1 MYENVIKHYP
11 DFPIP
16 GIDFIDIMPFL
27 QNKEVFNSLVK
38 DIDAVVSAP
47 NVVTAEARGFLFAA
61 PLLTLEGSKVRNIIP
76 ARKKGKLPFAKG
88 DLKDVAIMKEYGA
101 DHVFY
106 RLSDIAAGV
115 PNGDT
120 FEVTFLDDILATGG
134 TAEGIALALNKETI
148 VKDGKTYKVK
158 VTGFVF
164 LVELASEIPGAAE
177 RLEKIAPVH
186 SIIKL

>member
-1 MYENVIKHYP
+1 MYEKIIRHYQ

-27 QNKEVFNSLVK
+27 QNKDVFNSLIR
-38 DIDAVVSAP
+38 DIDKLVDAP

-61 PLLTLEGSKVRNIIP
+61 PLLTVSDKVRNIIP

-115 PNGDT
+115 PNGDCFELT
-120 FEVTFLDDILATGG
+120 FFDDILATGG
-134 TAEGIALALNKETI
+134 TAEGMIRK
-148 VKDGKTYKVK
+148 KTS
-158 VTGFVF
+158 GN
-164 LVELASEIPGAAE
+164 
-177 RLEKIAPVH
+177 
-186 SIIKL
+186 

>member
-1 MYENVIKHYP
+1 MYEEIIRHYQ

-27 QNKEVFNSLVK
+27 QNKDVFNSLIR
-38 DIDAVVSAP
+38 DIDKVVDAP

-61 PLLTLEGSKVRNIIP
+61 PLLIVSDKVRNIIP

-115 PNGDT
+115 PNGDCFELT
-120 FEVTFLDDILATGG
+120 FFDDILATGG
-134 TAEGIALALNKETI
+134 TAEGIALALNKEKI
-148 VKDGKTYKVK
+148 VLDGKEYSVK

-177 RLEKIAPVH
+177 RLERIAPVH

>member
-61 PLLTLEGSKVRNIIP
+61 PLLTLEGDCMDASIDPCSTVTK
-76 ARKKGKLPFAKG
+76 
-88 DLKDVAIMKEYGA
+88 
-101 DHVFY
+101 
-106 RLSDIAAGV
+106 IASFV
-115 PNGDT
+115 
-120 FEVTFLDDILATGG
+120 E
-134 TAEGIALALNKETI
+134 ALNLKKFGNI
-148 VKDGKTYKVK
+148 FGKM
-158 VTGFVF
+158 
-164 LVELASEIPGAAE
+164 A
-177 RLEKIAPVH
+177 
-186 SIIKL
+186 

>member
-1 MYENVIKHYP
+1 MYENIIKHYP
-11 DFPIP
+11 NFPIP

-27 QNKEVFNSLVK
+27 QNKEIFNQLIH
-38 DIDAVVSAP
+38 DIDAVVDAP

-61 PLLTLEGSKVRNIIP
+61 PLLSISEKVCNIIP
-76 ARKKGKLPFAKG
+76 ARKKGKLPFSKG

-101 DHVFY
+101 DHVYY

-120 FEVTFLDDILATGG
+120 FEITFFDDILATGG
-134 TAEGIALALNKETI
+134 TAEGIAKALNNEII
-148 VKDGKTYKVK
+148 VKDGKEYKVK

-177 RLEKIAPVH
+177 RLEQIAPVH